1 MKNNI
6 PNITYVSYDAREG
19 GPEKRE
25 ELMGLVSELKTY
37 EGLQLICKSE
47 NSYITMFM
55 EQQGYSYVVDKVS
68 DVESSVYYY
77 PSVMDKDLEMKK
89 FLKLDDD
96 KLRKIM
102 DIKLDVFNG
111 KLNVAEAKKMI
122 NETFDVVTADEFAY
136 GEQHLLSFGIDDE
149 IIADGMDDILDVFE
163 DVLERSDLNLPL
175 GHPIR
180 TYELECKALDTV
192 VGEMKLKLD
201 SKFIKNE
208 WLVLYDKLSEINTHF
223 SRKQNQLFSALER
236 KGFDRPSKV
245 MWTFDNKVRDAIKDA
260 RLLLEADNDSVFLK
274 AQENVM
280 FLVLDILSKEKSI
293 LYPTSIKLIPEEEF
307 AEMRISD
314 DEIGYCLINNP
325 VAWPKGQSKLKKE
338 EKSVFMPKAATGG
351 NELMKDLSLLLA
363 KHGIAQSA
371 QEDEVFDVSMG
382 KLSLKQI
389 NMIFRHLQVDL
400 SYVDENEI
408 VKFYSDTVHRVF
420 PRSAGVIG
428 REVQNC
434 HPRESVATVER
445 IIEAFR
451 TGEKKE
457 AEFWIQ
463 MGGKFIYIIYNAV
476 HDEDGVFRGVLEMM
490 QDVTH
495 IRSLEGNQKLL
506 SWDDEPNE
514 KSEEKSTDKLDV
526 KLDVEKIKRDNK
538 HGLNKKTILGDLFK
552 EHLYLKDYL
561 FTLSPKFKNL
571 KNPIV
576 FNVMKTVATLE
587 MVSERGG
594 LDLDDLISNLSAEI
608 DKHS

>member
-6 PNITYVSYDAREG
+6 PNITYINYDAREG

-37 EGLQLICKSE
+37 EGLQLICKAE

-55 EQQGYSYVVDKVS
+55 EQKGYSYVIDKVS
-68 DVESSVYYY
+68 DVESIVYYY

-111 KLNVAEAKKMI
+111 KLNVAEAKKLI
-122 NETFDVVTADEFAY
+122 NETFDIVTADEFAY

-180 TYELECKALDTV
+180 TYELECKALETL
-192 VGEMKLKLD
+192 VGDMKLKLD

-208 WLVLYDKLSEINTHF
+208 WLVLYDKLSEINIHF

-260 RLLLEADNDSVFLK
+260 RLLLEADNDSAFLK
-274 AQENVM
+274 AQKNIM

-325 VAWPKGQSKLKKE
+325 VAWPKGQNKLKKE
-338 EKSVFMPKAATGG
+338 EKSVSMPKAASGG

-371 QEDEVFDVSMG
+371 DEDEVFDVSMG

-506 SWDDEPNE
+506 SWDDEPDE

-526 KLDVEKIKRDNK
+526 KLDVEQIKKDNK